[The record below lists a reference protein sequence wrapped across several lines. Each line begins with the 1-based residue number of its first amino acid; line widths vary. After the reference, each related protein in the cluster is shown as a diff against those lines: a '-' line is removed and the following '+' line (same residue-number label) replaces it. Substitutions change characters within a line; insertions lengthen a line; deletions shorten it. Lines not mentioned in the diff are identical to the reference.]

1 MTKKIFA
8 IILTAMLLTF
18 TPLTAIC
25 AESHEPISA
34 GTYETS
40 STTVHFED
48 GSYMVTVVR
57 QSSIVKST
65 KSTRSATYTKVGEKI
80 VNLYDS
86 KDNLQWTHT
95 VTGTFKVN
103 EGVSAVCTNSTY
115 SSVIYEKAWS
125 LAEHEN
131 SYSDNIAYGTAVYKK
146 KVLFITT
153 NTHKVDISIGCD
165 INGNMD

>member
-1 MTKKIFA
+1 MKKILVVF
-8 IILTAMLLTF
+8 LTAILLTF
-18 TPLTAIC
+18 APLNAVC
-25 AESHEPISA
+25 VESPEHISVE
-34 GTYETS
+34 TYETS

-48 GSYMVTVVR
+48 GSYMVTVIR
-57 QSSIVKST
+57 QSPITSST
-65 KSTRSATYTKVGEKI
+65 RSTRSATYTKVGEKI

-103 EGVSAVCTNSTY
+103 EGVSVVCTSSTY

-131 SYSDNIAYGTAVYKK
+131 SYSDNIAYGTAIYKR

-153 NTHKVDISIGCD
+153 NTHKVVISIGCD